1 MTVAT
6 RPERE
11 CANPPCPIRFV
22 PRRDDHESCSPK
34 CRTAVWKLRNGYS
47 DRRRVTRPAEASRN
61 ASRTGRRKVSG
72 MQVPLAR
79 LEREL
84 TAAFAHDSTA
94 RTIALEC
101 ARAALPER
109 QRQRLEARS

>member
-1 MTVAT
+1 MS

-11 CANPPCPIRFV
+11 CANPDCPRRFV
-22 PRRDDHESCSPK
+22 PRTDIHRTCSSA
-34 CRTAVWKLRNGYS
+34 CRSAVWKLEHGYS
-47 DRRRVTRPAEASRN
+47 DQRQVTRPAEASRN

-72 MQVPLAR
+72 MQVPYAR

-84 TAAFAHDSTA
+84 TEAFEHDSTA

-109 QRQRLEARS
+109 QRQRLEARRG